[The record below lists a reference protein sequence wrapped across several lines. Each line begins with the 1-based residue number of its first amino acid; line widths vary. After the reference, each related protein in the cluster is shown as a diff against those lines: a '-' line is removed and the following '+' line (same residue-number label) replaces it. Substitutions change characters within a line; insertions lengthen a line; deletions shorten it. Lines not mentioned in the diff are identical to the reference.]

1 MGKCCFVNSS
11 HTPREKRTVS
21 KNTPASIYRYI
32 VRFLS
37 HSIACSIRLR
47 QRRIPLV
54 QFLKCSTIQKNF
66 LQFNKVE
73 NTKESRDSPPCL
85 KSECHFCMEFLRT
98 ARNPDASRQR
108 IIRILF
114 FPR

>member
-11 HTPREKRTVS
+11 HTPSEKRTVP
-21 KNTPASIYRYI
+21 KNTPANTYTYI

-47 QRRIPLV
+47 QRRLLLV
-54 QFLKCSTIQKNF
+54 QFLKCSTMQKIF

-73 NTKESRDSPPCL
+73 KIKESRDSPPCL
-85 KSECHFCMEFLRT
+85 KSEHQFWIEVL
-98 ARNPDASRQR
+98 R
-108 IIRILF
+108 IIAALSR
-114 FPR
+114 